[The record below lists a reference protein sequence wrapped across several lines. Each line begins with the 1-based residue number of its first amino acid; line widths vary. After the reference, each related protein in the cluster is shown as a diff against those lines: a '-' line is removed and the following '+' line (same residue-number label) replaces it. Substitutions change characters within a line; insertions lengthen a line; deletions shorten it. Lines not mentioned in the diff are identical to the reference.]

1 MTRISWTRATWIFV
15 VATLSGVGCAMP
27 ENGTDATAEELAFR
41 NVTQDISFVGDDAC
55 FQCHEDQYQGFKEHG
70 MAHSFYPLNAR
81 TAVEAFGSEVVVDSI
96 SGYRYRTYERDGR
109 YMMEEYQVDS
119 SGLKT
124 HSLDRE
130 MEFVMGSGT
139 IARTYITRSE
149 GWYYELPVTWYTN
162 TGTWDFSPG
171 YRANNSRFDRKIA
184 DRCMAC
190 HNSYPDPILQTDGA
204 YDSVPEGIGCERCHG
219 PGALHV
225 EERLAS
231 GNEDSGMDDSIVNP
245 AHLSLDLQLDVC
257 QQCHLNGTVSLLRG
271 DNTAYSF
278 RPSEPLDSYL
288 ALFDT
293 HSEASEGSIGVISHA
308 ERMMQSACFLET
320 LDGPDPVQCTTCHDP
335 HEGFRDKGPTYFNE
349 TCATCH
355 DPESLDTLFA
365 DSPASDTHTIG
376 ANCVACHMPKADI
389 EEAPH
394 SAFTDHWIRVVGEN
408 DAPRPV
414 RAQETKTLTPYFE
427 RDETGEGRMYLGMAY
442 VVLGRQEGD
451 RESLLKGIATLEEA
465 FADGFS
471 SGEARYLQGFAY
483 QLIGDAEASIEPLE
497 AALRDDPTRAERLNT
512 LAQSYERTGRDP
524 VKTRQLYVA
533 ALQVQPKL
541 ASIRINYGRFLES
554 RGSLDAAKQEYERAT
569 MDEPWSVPAWYNLG
583 TAHLRSGDL
592 DTAEEYL
599 QKALSLDPRYV
610 PAWSNLGFVAAQRG
624 NLGLA
629 RERFEKGVSIDPN
642 NFEALDNLGTFFL
655 NEGNDGEAVRLLAR
669 AVTVQPEA
677 AASRAKLALAYFR
690 FDDFVR
696 AGEEARRVLSTDP
709 ANEMARQIL
718 IALD

>member
-1 MTRISWTRATWIFV
+1 MLVCFV
-15 VATLSGVGCAMP
+15 GIGCALP
-27 ENGTDATAEELAFR
+27 ETQSDELIESPAFR
-41 NVTQDISFVGDDAC
+41 NVIQNVEFVGDDAC

-70 MAHSFYPLNAR
+70 MAHSFYPLNSR
-81 TAVEAFGSEVVVDSI
+81 TAVEAFGSEVVVDSV
-96 SGYRYRTYERDGR
+96 SGYRYRTFVENGR
-109 YMMEEYQVDS
+109 YMMEEFQVDA
-119 SGLKT
+119 GGRKT
-124 HSLDRE
+124 HSLVRE

-184 DRCMAC
+184 DRCMTC
-190 HNSYPDPILQTDGA
+190 HNSYPEPVLQTDGA

-225 EERLAS
+225 EERLVS
-231 GNEDSGMDDSIVNP
+231 GESGSGMDDSIVNP

-271 DNTAYSF
+271 DNTAYSY
-278 RPSEPLDSYL
+278 RPSESLDSYL

-293 HSEASEGSIGVISHA
+293 HSEASEGAIGVISHA

-320 LDGPDPVQCTTCHDP
+320 LDGPDPLQCTTCHDP
-335 HEGFRDKGPTYFNE
+335 HEGFRDKGPSYFNE

-355 DPESLDTLFA
+355 APESMEETFTGTPALDTHSA
-365 DSPASDTHTIG
+365 D

-394 SAFTDHWIRVVGEN
+394 SAFTDHWIRVVGKEN
-408 DAPRPV
+408 APRPV
-414 RAQETKTLTPYFE
+414 RAQETSTLTPYFE

-442 VVLGRQEGD
+442 IVLGRQEGD
-451 RESLLKGIATLEEA
+451 REALLKGIATLDEA
-465 FADGFS
+465 FADGYA
-471 SGEARYLQGFAY
+471 SGEASYLQGFAY
-483 QLIGDAEASIEPLE
+483 QLIGDAEASIGPLE
-497 AALRDDPTRAERLNT
+497 TALREDPTRAERLNT

-524 VKTRQLYVA
+524 SKTRQLYVA
-533 ALQVQPKL
+533 ALQIQPKL
-541 ASIRINYGRFLES
+541 ASIRLNYGRFLES
-554 RGSLDAAKQEYERAT
+554 RGSLDAATLEYERAT
-569 MDEPWSVPAWYNLG
+569 RDEPWSVPAWYNLG
-583 TAHLRSGDL
+583 TAHLRGGDL

-599 QKALSLDPRYV
+599 QKALSLDPRHV
-610 PAWSNLGFVAAQRG
+610 PTWSNLGFVAAQRG
-624 NLGLA
+624 NLELA
-629 RERFEKGVSIDPN
+629 RERFEKGVSIDPT

-655 NEGNDGEAVRLLAR
+655 NEGNDGEAVRLLER
-669 AVTVQPEA
+669 AVSVQPEA
-677 AASRAKLALAYFR
+677 FASRAKLALAYFR
-690 FDDFVR
+690 FDDFDR

-709 ANEMARQIL
+709 TNEMARQIL